1 MYPKAHSNIV
11 GNTKVFGGGEL
22 SMPKDKE
29 GINREIYPKEYHTAI
44 SWMNLR
50 DPILSE
56 KVSEDHIEH
65 GSLLKKV

>member
-1 MYPKAHSNIV
+1 
-11 GNTKVFGGGEL
+11 
-22 SMPKDKE
+22 MPKDKE

-65 GSLLKKV
+65 ESLLKNV